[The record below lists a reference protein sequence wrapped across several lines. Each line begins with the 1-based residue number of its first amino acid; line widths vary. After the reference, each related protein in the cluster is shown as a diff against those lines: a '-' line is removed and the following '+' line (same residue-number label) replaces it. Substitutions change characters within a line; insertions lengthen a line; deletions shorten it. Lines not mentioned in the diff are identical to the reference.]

1 MAADGAAL
9 HLLEL
14 GFQLLDLSV
23 GLFEVLIEAIALGN
37 KLLLPLSESLF
48 LDLDLFGETLAQGLL
63 FLFELRVV
71 QLAGTGFA
79 KLARLH
85 LLSAVRLVV
94 QLLSGV
100 NEIEHVGSDKDRSQL
115 LEVAVVFILNF
126 GNTPRV
132 LTALD
137 DATVAGL
144 DVLLGTND
152 GKGHGGHQAS
162 SVLGGSFVVLLDRG
176 LVNLDVLGLN
186 DGDDLYT
193 G

>member
-23 GLFEVLIEAIALGN
+23 GLFEVFVEAIALGN
-37 KLLLPLSESLF
+37 ELLLPLSESLF

-85 LLSAVRLVV
+85 LLSAVSLVV

-115 LEVAVVFILNF
+115 LEVAVVFILDF

-152 GKGHGGHQAS
+152 GEGHGGHQAS
-162 SVLGGSFVVLLDRG
+162 SVLGGSFVILLDRG
-176 LVNLDVLGLN
+176 LVDLDVLGLN